1 MFGKTRKKNDDT
13 DDLIISDLGVNKD
26 VVTTRASRKKVPFEA
41 KFDFKK
47 VNVKTFA
54 LSVLAFLVLITFTFI
69 FRFVN
74 FNATILLW
82 KTNIAK
88 SSESINNKSIEYA
101 SFKNGLMRI
110 SNDGMT
116 YINENG
122 EVKWTVS
129 YNMKDPIY
137 EKNGNYFAIADR
149 NGNNFYIFNKDG
161 KLGENTTTNSIVKIS
176 VSEEGVLYILQSD
189 ENSSYVNVF
198 RNTGVP
204 IDITIKTN
212 LTEDGM
218 PIDLS
223 TSNNGEELVVASV
236 CLNDNNVYTKATYYN
251 FADAGK
257 NANQKRI
264 VAEFK
269 DELNDKFLARV
280 KFFDNTRSCLI
291 YDGGIYYVSTTD
303 ESNPS
308 ISNNLRFDDKMKS
321 ISYNDKYMAVVFE
334 NNKLMSF
341 DTNGNTLCSREITY
355 DYDEFYIDDDY
366 MVFLYG
372 NRVMI
377 YDIRGRMIFDKEVDS
392 NIQYVAKKKSLFF
405 TELLLGL
412 VDGVECLR
420 FY

>member
-1 MFGKTRKKNDDT
+1 MFGKTRKNDDI

-26 VVTTRASRKKVPFEA
+26 NAALGASRKRASVNKL
-41 KFDFKK
+41 FDFKK
-47 VNVKTFA
+47 VRIKTFA
-54 LSVLAFLVLITFTFI
+54 LSVLAFLVLVTFIFI

-82 KTNIAK
+82 KTNIAR
-88 SSESINNKSIEYA
+88 SSDSVNNKSIKYE
-101 SFKNGLMRI
+101 SFQNGLMRI

-116 YINENG
+116 YIDESG
-122 EVKWTVS
+122 SIKWTVS

-137 EKNGNYFAIADR
+137 EKNGNYFVIADR
-149 NGNNFYIFNKDG
+149 NGNNFYVFNKDG
-161 KLGENTTTNSIVKIS
+161 KVGENTTTNPIVKIS
-176 VSEEGVLYILQSD
+176 VSKEGVTYILQSD
-189 ENSSYVNVF
+189 ENSSYINVF
-198 RNTGVP
+198 RETGTA
-204 IDITIKTN
+204 IDIIIKTN

-223 TSNNGEELVVASV
+223 TSDNGEELVVSYV
-236 CLNDNNVYTKATYYN
+236 CLSDESIYTKATYYN

-269 DELNDKFLARV
+269 EELNDNFLARSI
-280 KFFDNTRSCLI
+280 FFDNNKSCLI
-291 YDGGIYYVSTTD
+291 YDGGIYYVSTAD
-303 ESNPS
+303 EANPS
-308 ISNNLRFDDKMKS
+308 ISNNLRFDDRMKS
-321 ISYNDKYMAVVFE
+321 ISYNKKYIAVVFDD
-334 NNKLMSF
+334 NKLMSF
-341 DTNGNTLCSREITY
+341 DNSGNTLCNREIIA
-355 DYDEFYIDDDY
+355 DYDEFYIDEDY

-372 NRVMI
+372 NRVII

-392 NIQYVAKKKSLFF
+392 FVQYVAKKKSLFF

-412 VDGVECLR
+412 VDGVECIR